1 MTFDPTKATHGS
13 MRDRMWQRIWEILRF
28 LFYCPT
34 PWFAR
39 KWRLAIFL
47 LIGGRVTQRHPLR
60 SGVSL
65 GRRARL
71 DFPWNISV
79 GENSFIGDDC
89 LIRASDH
96 VLIGKNCCI
105 SEGVC
110 VLTASHDVSS
120 PHFDLVRKP
129 VVICD
134 NVWIA
139 MGAIVLPG
147 VTIGEGAVV
156 AAGAVVAKDVLPWTV
171 VGGNPARFIK
181 KRELTEEGIHKK
193 DLS

>member
-1 MTFDPTKATHGS
+1 MIFDPTVATHGDVK
-13 MRDRMWQRIWEILRF
+13 DRARQRIWAVLRF
-28 LFYCPT
+28 VFYRPT

-47 LIGGRVTQRHPLR
+47 LMGGRVMYRHPLI

-71 DFPWNISV
+71 DFPWKISI
-79 GENSFIGDDC
+79 GKNSSIGDDC

-96 VLIGKNCCI
+96 IWVGKNCCI
-105 SEGVC
+105 SEGVR
-110 VLTASHDVSS
+110 VLTASHNVSS
-120 PHFDLVRKP
+120 SHFDLVRKP
-129 VVICD
+129 VTICD

-139 MGAIVLPG
+139 MGATVLPG

-156 AAGAVVAKDVLPWTV
+156 AAGAVVTKNVLPWTV

-181 KRELTEEGIHKK
+181 KRELLAE
-193 DLS
+193 